1 MPRIVTPPDTSIR
14 ATRAVSRHLHGGARY
29 RIEIGAAIARS
40 KLVNTVELADALD
53 LTRQSV
59 HQEIQA
65 LERTGLL
72 TRAPQGSNRK
82 VFFMK
87 EPSAYWDWCAEAATL
102 AEEMLDRV
110 PRF

>member
-1 MPRIVTPPDTSIR
+1 MARVKTPPDVSLE
-14 ATRAVSRHLHGGARY
+14 ATRAISRHLHGGARY
-29 RIEIGAAIARS
+29 RIEIGAAIAGAPM
-40 KLVNTVELADALD
+40 VNTVELADTLG

-72 TRAPQGSNRK
+72 VRAPHDTHRK
-82 VFFMK
+82 VFFIPQ
-87 EPSAYWDWCAEAATL
+87 PSAYWAWCVEAATS
-102 AEEMLDRV
+102 AEEMLERA